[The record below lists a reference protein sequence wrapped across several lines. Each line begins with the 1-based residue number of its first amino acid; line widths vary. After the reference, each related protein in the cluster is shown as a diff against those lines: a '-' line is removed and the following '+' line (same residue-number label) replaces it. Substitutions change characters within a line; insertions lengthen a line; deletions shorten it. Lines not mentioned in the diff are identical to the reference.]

1 MNYVINIKPRH
12 LILAGII
19 ISILVSKTEK
29 DIKDLAKRFKKG
41 KFFIKDDCVYN
52 IDFDD
57 LEKYTYCPCCG
68 KKIKDEES

>member
-29 DIKDLAKRFKKG
+29 DIKELAKRFKKG

-68 KKIKDEES
+68 KKIKED

>member
-29 DIKDLAKRFKKG
+29 DIKELAKRFKKG
-41 KFFIKDDCVYN
+41 KGNIFIKDDCVYN

-57 LEKYTYCPCCG
+57 LENYAYCPCCG
-68 KKIKDEES
+68 KKIKED